1 MRRATVLLIA
11 LASCSGE
18 GSSTPQSKPTE
29 EPRKLAGVYPER
41 FACDSIATTDELSQ
55 VLGGAVRQ
63 IDTPSSVPRGVA
75 RPCNYEVTSQPPEYW
90 TFDFDCRDGMK
101 ERADQ
106 LFAQYT
112 RTSEELV
119 AHYNAAADAGPE
131 AALAAVAAKPDPKR
145 NPDAGPE
152 PVRRAPEPA
161 TEVQVG
167 ARGLDHHGQG
177 LLFIDDDAPCYV
189 RVVGPDKA
197 RRLALAQLVA
207 KQLTFANAPMTPR
220 PFP

>member
-29 EPRKLAGVYPER
+29 EVRQLAGVYPER
-41 FACDSIATTDELSQ
+41 FSCDSIATTEVLSQ

-63 IDTPSSVPRGVA
+63 IDTPSSVPRGLA
-75 RPCNYEVTSQPPEYW
+75 RPCTYELASQPPEYW

-101 ERADQ
+101 ERADR

-131 AALAAVAAKPDPKR
+131 AAALAKPDPKR
-145 NPDAGPE
+145 DAGPE
-152 PVRRAPEPA
+152 PVRRAPEA
-161 TEVQVG
+161 AFEVPVG

-177 LLFIDDDAPCYV
+177 LLFIDDDAYV
-189 RVVGPDKA
+189 ARGVVGPDKD
-197 RRLALAQLVA
+197 RRLSLAQLIA